1 LPIPAPKKAQP
12 FEKPIVSQKI
22 SDKARLVCDA
32 FNKEIMQA
40 DELILSTGL
49 SAVEFMSA
57 MTELELL
64 GVIEPLAGK
73 NYKIITQIG

>member
-1 LPIPAPKKAQP
+1 
-12 FEKPIVSQKI
+12 
-22 SDKARLVCDA
+22 
-32 FNKEIMQA
+32 MQA